1 MGSLRNIT
9 ESPMGD
15 VIRRTSTSLPADI
28 LQKGQRIAR
37 QRRRSFSN
45 YLADLIASDV
55 EEKVDVVNVLS
66 VKKV

>member
-1 MGSLRNIT
+1 
-9 ESPMGD
+9 MGD